1 MVLSVRAGS
10 VVCLLAA
17 ALMAAPVIAQDAA
30 PAPVPASSAVQDATP
45 EAALSPG
52 PDPSAAQATTPEAAP
67 SPAPDSIAKDE
78 PTPDAAQPPAA
89 PSSAVPEAAAVPTA
103 PPEPAMTNPRTTSFR
118 VDWNAARTAPANLD
132 QHPGREETAGAS
144 EPDALA
150 RLNAATAK
158 FFPNA
163 SASRVP
169 VLLPF
174 DTPALLRDEAA
185 GAAGGDDN
193 KYLTAFR
200 IPTFFYPGP
209 TGYDAAFLLQPQ
221 DASGFNLTFARR
233 VDLQISA
240 SSLIYELD
248 GPPPDQGSPV
258 PELEPEFPGIRRVI
272 LESQLRYIFTR
283 FGVPYF
289 VSIACFD
296 GPRGSRRLSCREAD
310 QVALRFIKALNI
322 VGGAP
327 QDEPEKAAPAAIKRP
342 DAASADFT
350 YVAPG
355 DILPG
360 TGMHGRSGKPDTT
373 VYSKIRFPMAHAPA
387 YTNSQS
393 FMNWGNCDLTGRI
406 ALGGHGRDAAY
417 RCRVNDVP
425 LFNDETR
432 NYAYPWRD
440 NFCEHR
446 YYSVTQCPA
455 GLGHQ
460 GEDIRPSSCKLR
472 NEGADRCEPYQDQVV
487 AVRDGIAWRETA
499 DEALYLIAD
508 APDEHVRF
516 RYLHM
521 NPHMLDLAGMIS
533 GHVLTEGEVLGPV
546 GDYGKREGGTTYH
559 LHFDMQVPTRQGWLF
574 VNPYMTL
581 VAAYERLIGGRG
593 QVVTTPASNAPA
605 PNGIVSA
612 SAATGRAE
620 TDSASKSETGSERE
634 QSGRQIA
641 AEHCAT
647 RFVKGHRRRAC
658 WTGVA
663 ETSKRGKRPPAV
675 RSVDRRVSRQG
686 ARARHHG

>member
-1 MVLSVRAGS
+1 
-10 VVCLLAA
+10 
-17 ALMAAPVIAQDAA
+17 
-30 PAPVPASSAVQDATP
+30 
-45 EAALSPG
+45 
-52 PDPSAAQATTPEAAP
+52 
-67 SPAPDSIAKDE
+67 
-78 PTPDAAQPPAA
+78 
-89 PSSAVPEAAAVPTA
+89 
-103 PPEPAMTNPRTTSFR
+103 MTNPRTTSFR

-209 TGYDAAFLLQPQ
+209 TGYDAFLLQPQ

-327 QDEPEKAAPAAIKRP
+327 QDEPGEGRAGRDQAARCGVSRLHLYCTRRHSARHRHARAKRKAAGHDGLFQNSFSDGACSGLHQLAIV
-342 DAASADFT
+342 S
-350 YVAPG
+350 
-355 DILPG
+355 
-360 TGMHGRSGKPDTT
+360 RSGD
-373 VYSKIRFPMAHAPA
+373 
-387 YTNSQS
+387 
-393 FMNWGNCDLTGRI
+393 CDVTGRI

-432 NYAYPWRD
+432 NSCYPWRD
-440 NFCEHR
+440 NFCGHR

-487 AVRDGIAWRETA
+487 AVRDGTAWRETA

-508 APDEHVRF
+508 AADEHVRF
-516 RYLHM
+516 SAICRSTG
-521 NPHMLDLAGMIS
+521 ACS
-533 GHVLTEGEVLGPV
+533 TSPV
-546 GDYGKREGGTTYH
+546 
-559 LHFDMQVPTRQGWLF
+559 
-574 VNPYMTL
+574 
-581 VAAYERLIGGRG
+581 
-593 QVVTTPASNAPA
+593 
-605 PNGIVSA
+605 
-612 SAATGRAE
+612 
-620 TDSASKSETGSERE
+620 
-634 QSGRQIA
+634 
-641 AEHCAT
+641 
-647 RFVKGHRRRAC
+647 
-658 WTGVA
+658 
-663 ETSKRGKRPPAV
+663 
-675 RSVDRRVSRQG
+675 
-686 ARARHHG
+686 